1 MGGNLGLMPTQTCIA
16 EMKKAFPKGTE
27 VELIFMDDPYRV
39 MPKGL
44 RGTVATIDDIGTI
57 HVAWKNGSGLGVVW
71 NADVVKNVA
80 TGVLSSQF
88 WKDGR
93 PSIRI

>member
-1 MGGNLGLMPTQTCIA
+1 MGGNMGLMPTQTCIA
-16 EMKKAFPKGTE
+16 EMKKAFPRGSE

-39 MPKGL
+39 MPQGL
-44 RGTVATIDDIGTI
+44 KGTVLTIDDIGTI

-80 TGVLSSQF
+80 TGVLSNQF
-88 WKDGR
+88 WEDNR
-93 PSIRI
+93 PYTRI

>member
-1 MGGNLGLMPTQTCIA
+1 MGGNMGLMPTQACIA

-39 MPKGL
+39 MPQGL
-44 RGTVATIDDIGTI
+44 KGTVSTIDDIGTI
-57 HVAWKNGSGLGVVW
+57 RVAWKNGSGLGVVW

>member
-39 MPKGL
+39 MPQGL
-44 RGTVATIDDIGTI
+44 KGTVSTIDDIGTI